1 MDTLPRQFTALWFC
15 GLWEESSIKFS
26 LKRKFYR
33 IVVLTLIYAFT
44 LSEIIQFSLTC
55 ESLENFVEIYPSLTY
70 IVFCWK
76 VLNFIRKESAMR
88 QMLSN
93 FQESSFKP
101 RTTEEFIIL
110 DKYLNKSQLICKYIT
125 SVLLLCGISI
135 VLTPLLK
142 WGEGVE
148 LPFNLYYPFEVTKPT
163 VFVITYVFQS
173 ALNTFSI
180 FINITLDT
188 TVYGF
193 LLLTIGQFEL
203 FAFRLEKVSAD
214 EKLIKE
220 FVKHHVRILR
230 LVKQIE
236 SFFMIAILPFF
247 MCSLLILCTI
257 IFQIAQ
263 EENTLNGNWFQFFTL
278 VQYVICVLSQIF
290 LYCWY
295 GCRVDEKSKDVASAI
310 YYSNWVFSTH
320 ADRKSLSL
328 MMINADGGSPISFR
342 SLCSLNLQTFGWVI
356 KTSYAAVNLLK
367 QAAVA

>member
-1 MDTLPRQFTALWFC
+1 MDTLPRQFAALWFC
-15 GLWEESSIKFS
+15 GLWEESNIKFS
-26 LKRKFYR
+26 IKRKCYR
-33 IVVLTLIYAFT
+33 IVVLTLIHGFT
-44 LSEIIQFSLTC
+44 LSEIIQFFLTC

-88 QMLSN
+88 EMLSN

-101 RTTEEFIIL
+101 RTTEEFMIL
-110 DKYLNKSQLICKYIT
+110 DKYLNKSQLIFKYIT

-173 ALNTFSI
+173 VLNTFSI
-180 FINITLDT
+180 LINITLDT

-193 LLLTIGQFEL
+193 LLLSIGQFEL
-203 FAFRLEKVSAD
+203 FAFRLENANAD

-263 EENTLNGNWFQFFTL
+263 
-278 VQYVICVLSQIF
+278 VL
-290 LYCWY
+290 
-295 GCRVDEKSKDVASAI
+295 
-310 YYSNWVFSTH
+310 
-320 ADRKSLSL
+320 
-328 MMINADGGSPISFR
+328 
-342 SLCSLNLQTFGWVI
+342 
-356 KTSYAAVNLLK
+356 
-367 QAAVA
+367 